1 MPHRFSRA
9 AQALIAASACFA
21 MPPPAIP
28 AELLS
33 PAAILQEL
41 RSFNEM
47 SSVLHI
53 AAHPDDENTTLLTY
67 LARGRGSRT
76 AYLSLTR
83 GDGGQ
88 NLYGPEFGATLGV
101 LRTQELLAARRLD
114 GARQFFTRAIDFGF
128 SKDSTKAMSIWGK
141 DQVLGDVVR
150 VIRYFQPDVIVTR
163 FSPIPGGTHGHH
175 TASAIL
181 AVEAF
186 NLVGDRQAYPDQIEA
201 GLPRWQPKRLVQ
213 NGGGKASMRLE
224 VGGMDPVLN
233 MSFGEIAARSRG
245 MHKTQGFGFGGVGK
259 GGPKTETF
267 SLLAGMPGTKGL
279 FDGIDTTWGRVE
291 GGAEIGK
298 LTERV
303 IAQFSAK
310 DPVASVPA
318 LLEIRKR
325 IAGLAKDRLVDDK
338 REQLDRILVACL
350 GLDVETV
357 VPHAEV
363 VPGEAL
369 KLRHSATVR
378 SSVPVHWTAL
388 RYASLAKQIKTQTN
402 LAPNQAEVRE
412 ATQTLPADTRPSQPY
427 WLRESHPEGLFKVPH
442 PSLIGRPENSP
453 VLPVEFVFEV
463 GGQTLVVADEPV
475 QIVAGK
481 TETRRRLEV
490 IPPVTLSF
498 PSNVELFAPGAA
510 KPLKID
516 VAALRSDAAGT
527 VQLDVPSGWK
537 VEPASRPFKLAAVGD
552 RAAFTFTVAAPPRP
566 ETATLNAR
574 VQIGGVTYGNQRV
587 EIRYTHLAPVLLQP
601 EARIK
606 AVALDVAVRGKRV
619 GYLPGAGDSV
629 GENLKQLGYE
639 ITPLTGADLT
649 ADKLRGL
656 DAVVIGVRAFNTRND
671 LAAGMPALFQFVED
685 GGNVIVQYN
694 KPGLGN
700 KKVAPF
706 DLTVGPDRVTD
717 KDSKM
722 TFLAPDHPALNTPNK
737 ITTAD
742 FEGWVQERGLYFPS
756 SWDERFVP
764 LVACN
769 DPGDRPRAGSLLVA
783 QHGKGYFVYTSL
795 SWFRQL
801 PDGVPGAYR
810 IFANLVS
817 LGKK

>member
-1 MPHRFSRA
+1 MNVAARFRFFVVSVCLLTTSLPRSSGA
-9 AQALIAASACFA
+9 AE
-21 MPPPAIP
+21 PP
-28 AELLS
+28 S
-33 PAAILQEL
+33 PAAILQDL

-67 LARGRGSRT
+67 LARGRGART

-88 NLYGPEFGATLGV
+88 NLYGPELGETLGV

-114 GARQFFTRAIDFGF
+114 GARQFFTRAVDFGF
-128 SKDSTKAMSIWGK
+128 SKDAAKAMSIWGK
-141 DQVLGDVVR
+141 DQVLSDVVR
-150 VIRYFQPDVIVTR
+150 VIRYFQPDIIVTR

-186 NLVGDRQAYPDQIEA
+186 NLAGDSQAYPEQISG
-201 GLPRWQPKRLVQ
+201 GLTRWQPKRLVQ
-213 NGGGKASMRLE
+213 NGGGKGTMRLD
-224 VGGMDPVLN
+224 VGGIDPVLN
-233 MSFGEIAARSRG
+233 EPFAKIAGRSRA
-245 MHKTQGFGFGGVGK
+245 MHKTQGFGNFGGGK
-259 GGPKTETF
+259 GGKTESF
-267 SLLAGMPGTKGL
+267 SVLAGMPGTNDL
-279 FDGIDTTWGRVE
+279 FDGIDTTWKRVA
-291 GGAEIGK
+291 GGAEIGT
-298 LTERV
+298 LAERA
-303 IAQFSAK
+303 IAQFNPN
-310 DPVASVPA
+310 DPSASVPA
-318 LLEIRKR
+318 LLEIRQR
-325 IAGLAKDRLVDDK
+325 LTGLPKSRLVDDK

-350 GLDVETV
+350 GLDVETTIA
-357 VPHAEV
+357 HAEV
-363 VPGEAL
+363 VPGETV
-369 KLRHSATVR
+369 KMRHAATVR
-378 SSVPVHWTAL
+378 SNVPVRWTAV
-388 RYASLAKQIKTQTN
+388 RYPSLAKENKKQSDLGPK
-402 LAPNQAEVRE
+402 QAEIRE
-412 ATQTLPADTRPSQPY
+412 ESQTLPADTRPSQPY
-427 WLRESHPEGLFKVPH
+427 WLRASHTEGLFKVPD
-442 PSLIGRPENSP
+442 PSLIGRPENPP

-463 GGQTLVVADEPV
+463 GGQSLTVADEPV

-481 TETRRRLEV
+481 SATRRLEV

-516 VAALRSDAAGT
+516 VAALRSDGVGT
-527 VQLDVPSGWK
+527 VQLDVPAGWK
-537 VEPASRPFKLAAVGD
+537 VEPAAHPFKLGAVGA
-552 RAAFTFTVAAPPRP
+552 RASFVFTVTAPSRP
-566 ETATLNAR
+566 ETASLNAR
-574 VQIGGVTYGNQRV
+574 VQINSATYGNQRV
-587 EIRYTHLAPVLLQP
+587 EVRYEHLAPVLLQP

-606 AVALDVAVRGKRV
+606 AVALDVAVRGKKV

-639 ITPLTGADLT
+639 ITLLTGADL
-649 ADKLRGL
+649 AIDKLRGL
-656 DAVVIGVRAFNTRND
+656 DAVVIGVRAFNTRTD
-671 LAAGMPALFQFVED
+671 LAKGLPDVFKFVED

-694 KPGLGN
+694 KPNGLLT

-706 DLTVGPDRVTD
+706 ELTIGPDRVTD

-722 TFLAPDHPALNTPNK
+722 TFLAPDHPAMNTPNK
-737 ITTAD
+737 ISTAD
-742 FEGWVQERGLYFPS
+742 FEGWVQERGLYFAS
-756 SWDERFVP
+756 SWDKRFIP

-810 IFANLVS
+810 LFANLVS